1 MLAHTF
7 DQFKNR
13 RLTLVLKRSEKVLV
27 STCNI
32 SSQMFEVLQVV
43 VLLSMPYAYRLVIH
57 RDKVCLH
64 TQSMDIDEESDL
76 RLYGPG
82 PQIRVRN

>member
-1 MLAHTF
+1 
-7 DQFKNR
+7 
-13 RLTLVLKRSEKVLV
+13 
-27 STCNI
+27 
-32 SSQMFEVLQVV
+32 MFEVLQVV